1 MSERYQIELDGILD
15 SPWADWLGE
24 LRLSQTADGSTILTG
39 TVADQAALHG
49 LLARI
54 RDLGLPI
61 RLVARLDE
69 NRPEPSKGVSANEP
83 KQTA

>member
-1 MSERYQIELDGILD
+1 MSQRYRIEVEATLDVA
-15 SPWADWLGE
+15 WADWLGE
-24 LRLSQTADGSTILTG
+24 LSLSQTASGHTVLTG

-61 RLVARLDE
+61 RLVARLE
-69 NRPEPSKGVSANEP
+69 NSHLEPSGGDVDDDP
-83 KQTA
+83 TQTV

>member
-15 SPWADWLGE
+15 GAWADWLGE
-24 LRLSQTADGSTILTG
+24 LTLRQTTGGSTILTG
-39 TVADQAALHG
+39 TLADQAALHG

-69 NRPEPSKGVSANEP
+69 NHPDLSKGVSDEEP